1 MYSNTFGLVTFQV
14 ISTKTK
20 FSTKQKADA
29 DLFYYSTVPNNHAG
43 KIYIFSFEKHGG
55 RCLLET
61 VQLFY
66 FSETS
71 WLVNYEGLLNYF
83 FVCDLCKTIVPNVV
97 SFLL

>member
-1 MYSNTFGLVTFQV
+1 MSLREYVFTITQG
-14 ISTKTK
+14 
-20 FSTKQKADA
+20 A
-29 DLFYYSTVPNNHAG
+29 YSTVPNNRAG

-55 RCLLET
+55 RYLLET

-83 FVCDLCKTIVPNVV
+83 FVCDLCKTIVPIVV

>member
-1 MYSNTFGLVTFQV
+1 MAGASRPKNFFEAFFFLETHLEIYYG
-14 ISTKTK
+14 K
-20 FSTKQKADA
+20 
-29 DLFYYSTVPNNHAG
+29 YSTVPNNRAG

-61 VQLFY
+61 IQLFY

-83 FVCDLCKTIVPNVV
+83 FVFDLCKTIVPIVV

>member
-1 MYSNTFGLVTFQV
+1 MLLVLMYL
-14 ISTKTK
+14 IAKLK
-20 FSTKQKADA
+20 FTSLSKPSYD
-29 DLFYYSTVPNNHAG
+29 YSTVPNNRAG

-55 RCLLET
+55 CCLLET

-83 FVCDLCKTIVPNVV
+83 FVCDLCKTIVPIVV